1 MNNWIN
7 ESTYSGKPFM
17 KWIEPYQKENGSF
30 VRGHFRTN
38 PNETSADNLSQDV
51 DNDGINGFFDSD
63 ADGDGIFESIDI
75 NNDGIS
81 DFLTI
86 EGDSFLEALTFIF

>member
-1 MNNWIN
+1 M
-7 ESTYSGKPFM
+7 TYLKH
-17 KWIEPYQKENGSF
+17 KNGSLEEKVLEAMDPVNKKALKKDF
-30 VRGHFRTN
+30 DDRK
-38 PNETSADNLSQDV
+38 DKDV

-86 EGDSFLEALTFIF
+86 EGDSFLEALNFIF